1 MMRKGLPLAVALT
14 IAGGADVLAQSPPP
28 EAADAVPLRVEVT
41 ISRHQED
48 EPADSRPY
56 VLAVVAERERERGGR
71 GVVHVDARLPAS
83 PDLPPSL
90 HHQNVGTTI
99 TCSARI
105 LSAGRYLVSV
115 EIEESSLD
123 RRSVD
128 AAPVSAV
135 FRSFT
140 SENALVL
147 RDGQSQRYA
156 AAVDRVTGETV
167 RVDVTLNVLD
177 SESAP

>member
-1 MMRKGLPLAVALT
+1 MRKGLPLAVIVALT
-14 IAGGADVLAQSPPP
+14 IARGADVLAQSPPRA
-28 EAADAVPLRVEVT
+28 EADAVPLRVEVT

-48 EPADSRPY
+48 EPAGSRPY
-56 VLAVVAERERERGGR
+56 VLTLVAERERGR
-71 GVVHVDARLPAS
+71 RSVVHVDARLPES
-83 PDLPPSL
+83 PDLPPGL
-90 HHQNVGTTI
+90 HHLNVGTTI

-135 FRSFT
+135 FLSFT

-177 SESAP
+177 

>member
-56 VLAVVAERERERGGR
+56 VLALVAERERGWR
-71 GVVHVDARLPAS
+71 GVVHVDARLPES

-105 LSAGRYLVSV
+105 LNAGRYLVSV

-147 RDGQSQRYA
+147 RAGQSQRYA